1 MSYKIRP
8 GITHVNIC
16 GANLLIPT
24 RAASVECP
32 NVVRLGGLGSLL
44 WGYVE
49 GTLPRGLIVNLMT
62 KTQKKP
68 VAEIES
74 QIDAS
79 LRDLCEKGFLIE
91 VPDEED
97 EHDAG

>member
-1 MSYKIRP
+1 MKYKLRP
-8 GITHVNIC
+8 GVTQVNIC

-24 RAASVECP
+24 RAAAAECP
-32 NVVRLGGLGSLL
+32 NVVRLGRMGSLL
-44 WGYVE
+44 LGYVE
-49 GTLPRGLIVNLMT
+49 GTLPRGLVVNLMS

-68 VAEIES
+68 LPEIEA

-91 VPDEED
+91 IPGED
-97 EHDAG
+97 DKDDDG